1 VKRDLDALRLSKER
15 RDMRRLLLVL
25 VVVAVCVTPAT
36 AASGPVHVNGGG
48 RGAVD
53 GVNAFS
59 QFGFQVSQA
68 VDGTVRGHF
77 NCLMAGSSRF
87 DPFTLMAVR
96 GEVTSLSISAGTAT
110 FEGSGMLQT
119 GNQGKSPATF
129 RVVVTEGGPGVG
141 TLQLTAATVLGL
153 VVLPTE
159 DVLTGHIS
167 VG

>member
-1 VKRDLDALRLSKER
+1 MSRV
-15 RDMRRLLLVL
+15 LLVF
-25 VVVAVCVTPAT
+25 VVVAFWVTPAT
-36 AASGPVHVNGGG
+36 AANGLVHVNGGG
-48 RGAVD
+48 RGTVD

-68 VDGTVRGHF
+68 ADGTVRGHF

-96 GEVTSLSISAGTAT
+96 GEVTSLAISGDTAT

-129 RVVVTEGGPGVG
+129 RVVVTEGGPGGG
-141 TLQLTAATVLGL
+141 TLQLTASTILGL

-159 DVLTGHIS
+159 EVLTGHIS

>member
-1 VKRDLDALRLSKER
+1 
-15 RDMRRLLLVL
+15 
-25 VVVAVCVTPAT
+25 
-36 AASGPVHVNGGG
+36 
-48 RGAVD
+48 VD

-59 QFGFQVSQA
+59 QFGFQVSEA
-68 VDGTVRGHF
+68 ADGTVRGHF

-96 GEVTSLSISAGTAT
+96 GEVTSLSISGGTAT

-129 RVVVTEGGPGVG
+129 RVVVTEGGPGAG
-141 TLQLTAATVLGL
+141 TLQLTASTILGL
-153 VVLPTE
+153 VILPTE

>member
-1 VKRDLDALRLSKER
+1 
-15 RDMRRLLLVL
+15 MRRLLLVFVL
-25 VVVAVCVTPAT
+25 AAVCVTPA
-36 AASGPVHVNGGG
+36 AAANGPVHVNGGG
-48 RGAVD
+48 RGTVD

-68 VDGTVRGHF
+68 ADGSVLGHF

-96 GEVTSLSISAGTAT
+96 GEVTNLSISGGMAT

-119 GNQGKSPATF
+119 GNQGKSSATF

-141 TLQLTAATVLGL
+141 TLQLTASTVLGL